1 MCVINLLFIALLIAS
16 TGIAQ
21 INVKQFENVDLYVKK
36 LGPLPL
42 LNVASIADT
51 LTQNFSDKTLKSR
64 AIFSWI
70 ANNIAL
76 DPKAVRTNDTKNI
89 QPENVILN
97 RKTTSLGF
105 ATLVQEMCSLS
116 DIRCLTV
123 DGYSRFNID
132 QFGEMPDELNH
143 TWNVIQLNTSPSNWY
158 YVDAAK
164 ASGSLDKKFM
174 VFTPLFSDCYFFSE
188 KNIFNF
194 DHFPD
199 NNAWMLGVGSKNA
212 KIFFDL
218 PLIGIGAYNQKLI
231 SFFPENGFIKS
242 NTTKAVSFAIRLQND
257 ANISDVSIIIG
268 DGATQSKPERVNFT
282 SSNGEIKFNYIF
294 KKEGEYPF
302 KILANGVM
310 LLTYKIESAED

>member
-1 MCVINLLFIALLIAS
+1 MRIINLLFIALFIAP

-21 INVKQFENVDLYVKK
+21 INVKQYENVDLYVKK

-42 LNVASIADT
+42 LNLASITDT

-76 DPKAVRTNDTKNI
+76 DPKAVRSNDTKNI

-123 DGYSRFNID
+123 DGYSRLNTD
-132 QFGEMPDELNH
+132 QIGEMPEDLNH
-143 TWNVIQLNTSPSNWY
+143 SWNVIQLGTSPSNWY

-174 VFTPLFSDCYFFSE
+174 LFTPLFSECYFFSE
-188 KNIFNF
+188 KNIFNL

-199 NNAWMLGVGSKNA
+199 NNAWMLGNGIKNA

-218 PLIGIGAYNQKLI
+218 PLIGTGAYNQKLI

-242 NTTKAVSFAIRLQND
+242 NTKKAISFTVKLQND
-257 ANISDVSIIIG
+257 IDVSDVSIIIG
-268 DGATQSKPERVNFT
+268 DGAKQSKPERINFT
-282 SSNGEIKFNYIF
+282 SSIGEIEFNYTF

-302 KILANGVM
+302 KILVNGNEM
-310 LLTYKIESAED
+310 LTYKIESAED

>member
-1 MCVINLLFIALLIAS
+1 MRVINLLFIPLFIAS

-21 INVKQFENVDLYVKK
+21 INVKQYENVDLYVKN

-42 LNVASIADT
+42 LNVASISDT
-51 LTQNFSDKTLKSR
+51 LTQKFSDKTLKSR

-76 DPKAVRTNDTKNI
+76 DPKAVRSNDTKNI

-105 ATLVQEMCSLS
+105 ATLVQEMCSLA

-123 DGYSRFNID
+123 DGYSRFNTD
-132 QFGEMPDELNH
+132 QISEMPEDLNH
-143 TWNVIQLNTSPSNWY
+143 SWNVIQLSTSPSNWY

-174 VFTPLFSDCYFFSE
+174 VFTPGFSGCYFFSE
-188 KNIFNF
+188 KNIFNM

-199 NNAWMLGVGSKNA
+199 NNAWMLGIGSISA
-212 KIFFDL
+212 KAFYDL
-218 PLIGIGAYNQKLI
+218 PIIGTASYIYKTQA
-231 SFFPENGFIKS
+231 FFPAQGFIKS
-242 NTTKAVSFAIRLQND
+242 NTTKANSFTIKLEKN
-257 ANISDVSIIIG
+257 NEISNVSIIIG
-268 DGATQSKPERVNFT
+268 DGATQSKLERINFT
-282 SSNGEIKFNYIF
+282 NENGEIKFNYTF
-294 KKEGEYPF
+294 KKEGDYPF
-302 KILANGVM
+302 KILANGIM
-310 LLTYKIESAED
+310 LLTYKIEAAED

>member
-1 MCVINLLFIALLIAS
+1 
-16 TGIAQ
+16 
-21 INVKQFENVDLYVKK
+21 
-36 LGPLPL
+36 
-42 LNVASIADT
+42 VASIADT
-51 LTQNFSDKTLKSR
+51 LTQNFTDKTLKSR

-76 DPKAVRTNDTKNI
+76 DPKATRSNDNKNI

-97 RKTTSLGF
+97 RKTTPLGF
-105 ATLVQEMCSLS
+105 STLVQEMCSLA

-123 DGYSRFNID
+123 DGYSKFNND
-132 QFGEMPDELNH
+132 QIGEMPEDFNH
-143 TWNVIQLNTSPSNWY
+143 SWNVIQLGTSPSNWY

-174 VFTPLFSDCYFFSE
+174 VFTPIFSDCYFFSE
-188 KNIFNF
+188 KNIFNL

-199 NNAWMLGVGSKNA
+199 NNAWMLGNGSKTA

-218 PLIGIGAYNQKLI
+218 PLIGIGAYNQKLV

-242 NTTKAVSFAIRLQND
+242 NTTKAVSFTIKFQND
-257 ANISDVSIIIG
+257 ANISNVSIIIG
-268 DGATQSKPERVNFT
+268 DGATQSKIERINFT
-282 SSNGEIKFNYIF
+282 NENGEIKFSYTF

-302 KILANGVM
+302 KILINGII

>member
-1 MCVINLLFIALLIAS
+1 MRITYLFFVLFITS

-51 LTQNFSDKTLKSR
+51 LTQKFSDKTLKSR
-64 AIFSWI
+64 AIYSWI

-76 DPKAVRTNDTKNI
+76 DPKAVRSNDNKNI

-105 ATLVQEMCSLS
+105 STLVQEMCSLA

-123 DGYSRFNID
+123 DGYSRFNTD
-132 QFGEMPDELNH
+132 QIGEMPEDLNH
-143 TWNVIQLNTSPSNWY
+143 SWNVIQLSTSPSSWY
-158 YVDAAK
+158 YVDASK

-174 VFTPLFSDCYFFSE
+174 VFTPSFSDCYFFSE
-188 KNIFNF
+188 KNIFNL

-199 NNAWMLGVGSKNA
+199 NNAWMLGNGSKTV
-212 KIFFDL
+212 KVFFDL

-231 SFFPENGFIKS
+231 SFFPEIGFIKS
-242 NTTKAVSFAIRLQND
+242 NTTKAVSFTIKLQYD
-257 ANISDVSIIIG
+257 ADISDVSIIIG
-268 DGATQSKPERVNFT
+268 DGAKQSKPERINF
-282 SSNGEIKFNYIF
+282 SNSIGEIKFNYTF

-302 KILANGVM
+302 KILANGNE
-310 LLTYKIESAED
+310 LLTYKIEATED

>member
-1 MCVINLLFIALLIAS
+1 
-16 TGIAQ
+16 
-21 INVKQFENVDLYVKK
+21 VKK
-36 LGPLPL
+36 LGHLPV

-51 LTQNFSDKTLKSR
+51 LTQNFTDKTLKSR

-76 DPKAVRTNDTKNI
+76 DPKATRSNDNKNI

-97 RKTTSLGF
+97 RKTTPLGF
-105 ATLVQEMCSLS
+105 STLVQEMCSLA

-123 DGYSRFNID
+123 DGYSKFNTD
-132 QFGEMPDELNH
+132 QIGEMPDDLNYS
-143 TWNVIQLNTSPSNWY
+143 WNVIQLGTSPSNWY

-174 VFTPLFSDCYFFSE
+174 VFTPIFSDCYFFSE
-188 KNIFNF
+188 KNIFNL

-199 NNAWMLGVGSKNA
+199 NNAWMLGNGSKTA

-218 PLIGIGAYNQKLI
+218 PLIGIGAYNQKLV

-242 NTTKAVSFAIRLQND
+242 NTTKAVSFTIKFQND
-257 ANISDVSIIIG
+257 ANISNVSIIIG
-268 DGATQSKPERVNFT
+268 DGATQSKIERINFT
-282 SSNGEIKFNYIF
+282 NENGEIKFSYTF

-302 KILANGVM
+302 KILINGII

>member
-1 MCVINLLFIALLIAS
+1 MRTIYLFIALFIAS

-64 AIFSWI
+64 AIFVWI

-132 QFGEMPDELNH
+132 QIGEMPDELNH

-199 NNAWMLGVGSKNA
+199 NNAWMLGVGSKTA
-212 KIFFDL
+212 KTFYDL
-218 PLIGIGAYNQKLI
+218 PIIGTASYIYKTQAFL
-231 SFFPENGFIKS
+231 PEQGFIKC
-242 NTTKAVSFAIRLQND
+242 NTTKANSFTISLRNSAE
-257 ANISDVSIIIG
+257 ISDVTIIIG
-268 DGATQSKPERVNFT
+268 DGATQSKPERMNFT
-282 SSNGEIKFNYIF
+282 NENGEIQFNYIF

-302 KILANGVM
+302 KILANGIM

>member
-1 MCVINLLFIALLIAS
+1 MRVINLLFIALFIAS

-51 LTQNFSDKTLKSR
+51 LTQNFPDKTLKSR

-76 DPKAVRTNDTKNI
+76 DPKAVRSNDNKNI

-132 QFGEMPDELNH
+132 QICEMPDELNH

-174 VFTPLFSDCYFFSE
+174 MFTPSFSDCYFFSE
-188 KNIFNF
+188 KNIFNL

-199 NNAWMLGVGSKNA
+199 NNAWMLGNGSKTA

-218 PLIGIGAYNQKLI
+218 PLIGIGAYNNKLI

-242 NTTKAVSFAIRLQND
+242 NTTKAISFTIKLQYD
-257 ANISDVSIIIG
+257 ENISDVSIIIG

-282 SSNGEIKFNYIF
+282 SSNGEIRFNYTF
-294 KKEGEYPF
+294 KKEGDYPF
-302 KILANGVM
+302 KILANGIM
-310 LLTYKIESAED
+310 LLTYKIEATED

>member
-1 MCVINLLFIALLIAS
+1 MRITYLFFVLFITS

-36 LGPLPL
+36 LGPLTL

-51 LTQNFSDKTLKSR
+51 LTQKFSDKTLKSR
-64 AIFSWI
+64 AIYSWI

-76 DPKAVRTNDTKNI
+76 DPKAVRSNDNKNI

-105 ATLVQEMCSLS
+105 STLVQEMCSLA

-123 DGYSRFNID
+123 DGYSRFNTD
-132 QFGEMPDELNH
+132 QIGEMPEDLNH
-143 TWNVIQLNTSPSNWY
+143 SWNVIQLSTSPSSWY
-158 YVDAAK
+158 YVDASK

-174 VFTPLFSDCYFFSE
+174 VFTPSFSDCYFFSE
-188 KNIFNF
+188 KNIFNL

-199 NNAWMLGVGSKNA
+199 NNAWMLGNGSKTV
-212 KIFFDL
+212 KVFFDL

-231 SFFPENGFIKS
+231 SFFPEIGFIKS
-242 NTTKAVSFAIRLQND
+242 NTTKAVSFTIKLQYD
-257 ANISDVSIIIG
+257 ADISDVSIIIG
-268 DGATQSKPERVNFT
+268 DGAKQSKPERINF
-282 SSNGEIKFNYIF
+282 SNSIGEIKFNYTF

-302 KILANGVM
+302 KILANGNE
-310 LLTYKIESAED
+310 LLTYKIEATED

>member
-1 MCVINLLFIALLIAS
+1 MRLVHLSFIALFIAS

-51 LTQNFSDKTLKSR
+51 LTQNFTDKTLKSR

-76 DPKAVRTNDTKNI
+76 DPKAVRSNDNKNI

-105 ATLVQEMCSLS
+105 ATLFQEMCSLA

-123 DGYSRFNID
+123 DGYSKFNIE
-132 QFGEMPDELNH
+132 QIGEIPDELNYS
-143 TWNVIQLNTSPSNWY
+143 WNVIQLSISPSNWY
-158 YVDAAK
+158 YVDATK

-174 VFTPLFSDCYFFSE
+174 VFTPSFSDCYFFSE
-188 KNIFNF
+188 KNIFNL

-199 NNAWMLGVGSKNA
+199 NNAWMLGNGSKTA
-212 KIFFDL
+212 KMFFDL

-242 NTTKAVSFAIRLQND
+242 NTTKAVSFIINLQNY
-257 ANISDVSIIIG
+257 ANISNVSIIIG
-268 DGATQSKPERVNFT
+268 DGVTQSKPERVNFT
-282 SSNGEIKFNYIF
+282 SSNGEIKFNYTF

-302 KILANGVM
+302 KILANGNL
-310 LLTYKIESAED
+310 LLTYKIEAAED

>member
-1 MCVINLLFIALLIAS
+1 MRVINLLFIALFFAS

-21 INVKQFENVDLYVKK
+21 INVKQYENVDLYVKK
-36 LGPLPL
+36 LGALPL

-51 LTQNFSDKTLKSR
+51 LTQNFTDKTLKSR

-76 DPKAVRTNDTKNI
+76 DPKAVRSNDNKNI

-105 ATLVQEMCSLS
+105 STLVQEMCSLA

-123 DGYSRFNID
+123 DGYSKFNTD
-132 QFGEMPDELNH
+132 QIGEMPEDFNH
-143 TWNVIQLNTSPSNWY
+143 SWNVIQLGTSPSNWY

-174 VFTPLFSDCYFFSE
+174 VFTPIFSDCYFFSE
-188 KNIFNF
+188 KNIFNL

-199 NNAWMLGVGSKNA
+199 NNAWMLGNGSNTTKA
-212 KIFFDL
+212 FYDL
-218 PLIGIGAYNQKLI
+218 PIIGTASYIYKTQG
-231 SFFPENGFIKS
+231 FFPEQGFIKS
-242 NTTKAVSFAIRLQND
+242 NTTKTNSFTIKLQKN
-257 ANISDVSIIIG
+257 NEISNVSIIIG
-268 DGATQSKPERVNFT
+268 DGVTQSKLERINFINE
-282 SSNGEIKFNYIF
+282 NGEIKFNYTF
-294 KKEGEYPF
+294 KKEGDYSF
-302 KILANGVM
+302 KIFANGII
-310 LLTYKIESAED
+310 LLTYKIESSED

>member
-1 MCVINLLFIALLIAS
+1 MRTIYLFITLFIAS

-21 INVKQFENVDLYVKK
+21 INVRQFENVDLYVKK

-76 DPKAVRTNDTKNI
+76 DPKATRSNDTKNI
-89 QPENVILN
+89 KPEDVILN
-97 RKTTSLGF
+97 RKTTPLGF

-132 QFGEMPDELNH
+132 QIGEMPDELNH

-174 VFTPLFSDCYFFSE
+174 AFTPSFSDCYFFSE

-199 NNAWMLGVGSKNA
+199 NNAWLLGNGSKNA

-218 PLIGIGAYNQKLI
+218 PLIGTGAYNSKLI
-231 SFFPENGFIKS
+231 SFFPENGFIRS
-242 NTTKAVSFAIRLQND
+242 NTTKAVSFTLKLQYE

-268 DGATQSKPERVNFT
+268 DGTTQSKPERVNFT
-282 SSNGEIKFNYIF
+282 SSNGEIKFNYVF
-294 KKEGEYPF
+294 KREGEYPF
-302 KILANGVM
+302 KILANGIM
-310 LLTYKIESAED
+310 LLTYKIESEED